1 VTLQPDDALGE
12 KVEALRSRAMF
23 EAMPAEYREIET
35 SPTVTRAQ
43 LASLL
48 AVRLEPLLAQ
58 ARRVNAVVITDTR
71 NSWASPYI
79 LSVARAGI
87 MEVYPNHT
95 FQPDQFVRRADLA
108 AAASSVLELIASRS
122 PVLGATWRSARR
134 KFPDVGPR
142 HLSYPAVSLTVEAGV
157 MTTLEDGSF
166 QLGQPVTGAEAVG
179 AVNKLQELGGRPAK

>member
-1 VTLQPDDALGE
+1 
-12 KVEALRSRAMF
+12 
-23 EAMPAEYREIET
+23 MPPEYREIET
-35 SPTVTRAQ
+35 LPTVTRAQ

-48 AVRLEPLLAQ
+48 AVRLEQLLAQ
-58 ARRVNAVVITDTR
+58 TRRVNAVVITDAR
-71 NSWASPYI
+71 RSWASPYI

-95 FQPDQFVRRADLA
+95 FQPDQIVRRADLA

-122 PVLGATWRSARR
+122 PVLGATWRNARR

-142 HLSYPAVSLTVEAGV
+142 HLGYPAVSLAVEAGV

-166 QLGQPVTGAEAVG
+166 QMARPVTGAEAVA
-179 AVNKLQELGGRPAK
+179 AVDKLQELGGRPAK